1 MKKLIHTLLETNID
15 NTLISER
22 ATPLLSVLAEA
33 AGLFHPFAQ
42 AVILIPLGIAALACW
57 LRLSDKRGST
67 ATQTDHEPDPT
78 WVSGQIAAR
87 RTMYQTASLAARAR
101 RRNSPKR

>member
-15 NTLISER
+15 NTLMSDR
-22 ATPLLSVLAEA
+22 ARSLLSLLAEI
-33 AGLFHPFAQ
+33 AGLLQNPIIQ
-42 AVILIPLGIAALACW
+42 ALFLIPLGIAAIKYW
-57 LRLSDKRGST
+57 LRPDKHAT
-67 ATQTDHEPDPT
+67 PATQVNNDPDPT
-78 WVSGQIAAR
+78 WVSVQIAAR